1 MITESPAFMRGE
13 YVKNRI
19 VEKMVEEALKC
30 TGIENIV
37 GEEKSADIFSED
49 FLSELDAFQ
58 MPVTKFNA
66 LLKLVKKNIATY
78 GRSNKIKGI
87 EFDKR
92 LKKIVDDYNSRDK
105 LVFVNEVVGDFVD
118 QLSDKLIQLLR
129 DLEDDKKSFERLGV
143 TYEEKVFFDI
153 LIAVRDAHGFPYAK
167 EKCLALAKEIK
178 RLVDDKS
185 KFADWANRTDI
196 KAQLESDLAVLLYK
210 HGYPPEW
217 DEEVFTKIMEQTENF
232 KKYNDVAY

>member
-1 MITESPAFMRGE
+1 
-13 YVKNRI
+13 
-19 VEKMVEEALKC
+19 
-30 TGIENIV
+30 
-37 GEEKSADIFSED
+37 
-49 FLSELDAFQ
+49 

-66 LLKLVKKNIATY
+66 LLKLVKKNIAAY
-78 GRSNKIKGI
+78 GHSNKVKAI

-105 LVFVNEVVGDFVD
+105 LVFVSDVVGDFVD
-118 QLSDKLIQLLR
+118 RLSDKLIQLLK

-143 TYEEKVFFDI
+143 TYEEKVFLDI
-153 LIAVRDAHGFPYAK
+153 LVSVRDDHAFPYAE

-196 KAQLESDLAVLLYK
+196 KAQLESALAVLLYK
-210 HGYPPEW
+210 NDYPPEW
-217 DEEVFTKIMEQTENF
+217 NDEVFLKIMEQTENF
-232 KKYNDVAY
+232 KKIQ

>member
-1 MITESPAFMRGE
+1 M
-13 YVKNRI
+13 
-19 VEKMVEEALKC
+19 
-30 TGIENIV
+30 
-37 GEEKSADIFSED
+37 
-49 FLSELDAFQ
+49 
-58 MPVTKFNA
+58 
-66 LLKLVKKNIATY
+66 
-78 GRSNKIKGI
+78 
-87 EFDKR
+87 
-92 LKKIVDDYNSRDK
+92 
-105 LVFVNEVVGDFVD
+105 
-118 QLSDKLIQLLR
+118 IQLLR
-129 DLEDDKKSFERLGV
+129 DLEDDKKSFERLGI

-153 LIAVRDAHGFPYAK
+153 LVAVRDDHASFPYAE

-232 KKYNDVAY
+232 KKHDD

>member
-1 MITESPAFMRGE
+1 
-13 YVKNRI
+13 
-19 VEKMVEEALKC
+19 
-30 TGIENIV
+30 
-37 GEEKSADIFSED
+37 
-49 FLSELDAFQ
+49 

-66 LLKLVKKNIATY
+66 LLKLVKKNIAIY
-78 GRSNKIKGI
+78 GRSNKVKAI

-118 QLSDKLIQLLR
+118 QLSDKLIQLLQ
-129 DLEDDKKSFERLGV
+129 DLEDDKKSFERLGI

-153 LIAVRDAHGFPYAK
+153 LVAVRDDHAFPYAE
-167 EKCLALAKEIK
+167 EKCLVLAKEIK

-185 KFADWANRTDI
+185 KFADWADRTDI

-217 DEEVFTKIMEQTENF
+217 DEEVFAKIMEQTGNF
-232 KKYNDVAY
+232 KKYND

>member
-1 MITESPAFMRGE
+1 M
-13 YVKNRI
+13 NRI

-105 LVFVNEVVGDFVD
+105 LVFVNEVYH
-118 QLSDKLIQLLR
+118 R
-129 DLEDDKKSFERLGV
+129 
-143 TYEEKVFFDI
+143 
-153 LIAVRDAHGFPYAK
+153 
-167 EKCLALAKEIK
+167 
-178 RLVDDKS
+178 
-185 KFADWANRTDI
+185 
-196 KAQLESDLAVLLYK
+196 
-210 HGYPPEW
+210 
-217 DEEVFTKIMEQTENF
+217 
-232 KKYNDVAY
+232 